1 MKEMGIQYFFGNIT
15 TETDTMIQKFSE
27 AQGSEIK
34 TFDIAVPSRYAY
46 RGGLDESG
54 RAAAS
59 GGIYESVKSAVAE
72 SVSKRIGE

>member
-15 TETDTMIQKFSE
+15 TETDTMIQKFSKT
-27 AQGSEIK
+27 QGSEIK

-46 RGGLDESG
+46 GGGLDDSG

-59 GGIYESVKSAVAE
+59 GGIYESVMSAVVE
-72 SVSKRIGE
+72 SVSERVGE